1 MSLEGIHKM
10 LRHSCYKF
18 LMYKEDAAAGTYTT
32 NDLPVDVS
40 TYYEATFFC
49 SVTAASADDTL
60 NITIMTVDPES
71 GAGVQLATFTQITAT
86 GTFMKQINQNLG
98 KSLYVVATVAGAAA
112 VAYTFTIGVFLKS

>member
-1 MSLEGIHKM
+1 
-10 LRHSCYKF
+10 
-18 LMYKEDAAAGTYTT
+18 MYKENATAGTYTT

-49 SVTAASADDTL
+49 EVAAASADDTL
-60 NITIMTVDPES
+60 NITIMTVDPQS

-98 KSLYVVATVAGAAA
+98 KSLYVVATVAGAEA
-112 VAYTFTIGVFLKS
+112 VAYTFTIGVFFKS